1 VGLGDERT
9 GLVEKRGCK
18 EVYSEFYQAIGV
30 GSFLYVMVITKFSV
44 FDSV

>member
-18 EVYSEFYQAIGV
+18 EVYSEFYQAIGIR
-30 GSFLYVMVITKFSV
+30 SFLYVMVITKFSA
-44 FDSV
+44 FNSL